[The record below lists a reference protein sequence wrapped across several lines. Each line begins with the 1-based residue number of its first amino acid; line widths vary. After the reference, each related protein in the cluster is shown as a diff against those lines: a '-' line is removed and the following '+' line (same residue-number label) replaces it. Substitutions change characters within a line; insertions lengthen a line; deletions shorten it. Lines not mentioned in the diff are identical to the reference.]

1 MGSLGLGWC
10 GGAVMVAADAA
21 PEAPG
26 VTPPSL
32 VAPFAAPEPLTP
44 VFCATPPLP
53 CFFLRGGFDEEE
65 DKDEVFVVVGALR
78 LL

>member
-1 MGSLGLGWC
+1 
-10 GGAVMVAADAA
+10 
-21 PEAPG
+21 
-26 VTPPSL
+26 
-32 VAPFAAPEPLTP
+32 
-44 VFCATPPLP
+44 LP